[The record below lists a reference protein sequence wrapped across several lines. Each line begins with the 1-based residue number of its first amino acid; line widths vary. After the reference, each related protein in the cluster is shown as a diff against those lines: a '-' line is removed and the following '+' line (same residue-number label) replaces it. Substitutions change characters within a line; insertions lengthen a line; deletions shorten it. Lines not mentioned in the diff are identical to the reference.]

1 MAGIILNGSVIKG
14 LILNG
19 SPVSAMLNGVKVY
32 PAEEP
37 SSGAVLINS
46 ENSIRTGSWNNIFDS
61 GTQLES
67 QTNKNIVVIKIK
79 LACNNTNSD
88 SYLNFKTIGASGKII
103 WIGNAGGYGEYENA
117 KYFLSSAGS
126 SWNAVSNAT
135 AGNDGVKSGNCFVPA
150 SPIDI
155 RNNNDYKL
163 IFDIAN
169 HTFIGMINSAAV
181 IQGSYTGFNPLAF
194 SVGSNN
200 VISVGPTEIWAC
212 DSIAEAMN
220 L

>member
-19 SPVSAMLNGVKVY
+19 SPVTAMLNGVKVF
-32 PAEEP
+32 PTEEP
-37 SSGAVLINS
+37 TTGAELINS
-46 ENSIRTGSWNNIFDS
+46 ENSIREGSWGNIFDS
-61 GTQLES
+61 GTQLKS

-88 SYLNFKTIGASGKII
+88 SYIHFKTIGASGKII
-103 WIGNAGGYGEYENA
+103 WVGNAAGYGEYENA

-126 SWNAVSNAT
+126 SWNALSNAIT
-135 AGNDGVKSGNCFVPA
+135 GNDGVRSGNCFIPT
-150 SPIDI
+150 SQIDI

-163 IFDIAN
+163 IFDLAN

-194 SVGSNN
+194 SVGSSN

-212 DSIAEAMN
+212 DSIGEAMN